1 MIASSYEANDTL
13 TRALERL
20 ADYERTHET
29 NLLLYA
35 ALETR
40 LCIERTLFEYLVL
53 IRSGEVPRK
62 LERLYAATDLKN
74 AILREE
80 PQFFRKLEFLNIFLP
95 FTPGEEVSC
104 LSIVIPDL
112 DLLSRAYGRAN
123 DYLHAPKRPDTTWF
137 AHDWWEQLLTITQQ
151 VVQHLVTIRS
161 APMGAMHLNT
171 RGEALFDRFV
181 SGSISADE
189 VRAEL
194 EQEFHVNPIR
204 Q

>member
-1 MIASSYEANDTL
+1 MIVSSYEANDTL

-20 ADYERTHET
+20 ADYERTNET
-29 NLLLYA
+29 HLLLYA

-53 IRSGEVPRK
+53 VRSGDIPRK
-62 LERLYAATDLKN
+62 LERLYAATDLKK

-80 PQFFRKLEFLNIFLP
+80 PKFFQKLEFMNLFLP
-95 FTPGEEVSC
+95 FTPNEEVSC

-112 DLLSRAYGRAN
+112 DLLSRAYGHAN

-137 AHDWWEQLLTITQQ
+137 SNDWWQQLLTITQQ
-151 VVQHLVTIRS
+151 VVQHLVAIRS
-161 APMGAMHLNT
+161 APMGAIHLNA

-189 VRAEL
+189 VRTEL
-194 EQEFHVNPIR
+194 EQEFRVNPVR
-204 Q
+204 